1 MSGAPSNGEDV
12 GRRAGRHLWLG
23 TVVGIVAGALIGWLI
38 GSIAFEGARAIW
50 GSVVASAIFMGGV
63 GAFIGGISSL
73 EPPRPGRELSSSA
86 VDPLSNAARKGPQD
100 GDGLVVEEPLERTE
114 GGSSGGGGGAEG
126 RSG

>member
-1 MSGAPSNGEDV
+1 MSGASGNGEGV

-23 TVVGIVAGALIGWLI
+23 AVMGIVAGALIGWLI

-50 GSVVASAIFMGGV
+50 GSVVAGAIFMGGV

-86 VDPLSNAARKGPQD
+86 DPANAAPKGRED
-100 GDGLVVEEPLERTE
+100 AGDLVVEEPLDQPQSPTRE
-114 GGSSGGGGGAEG
+114 GGGTEG
-126 RSG
+126 RSR

>member
-1 MSGAPSNGEDV
+1 MSGAPRNGEGV

-23 TVVGIVAGALIGWLI
+23 AVAGIVAGALIGWLI

-50 GSVVASAIFMGGV
+50 GSMVAGAIFMGGV

-86 VDPLSNAARKGPQD
+86 ADPVSNAAPKGRED
-100 GDGLVVEEPLERTE
+100 ADALVVEEPLDRTQ
-114 GGSSGGGGGAEG
+114 GSTREGGGAEG

>member
-1 MSGAPSNGEDV
+1 MSGAPRNGEDV

-23 TVVGIVAGALIGWLI
+23 AVVGVVAGALVGWLI
-38 GSIAFEGARAIW
+38 GSIAFEGSRAIW
-50 GSVVASAIFMGGV
+50 GSVVAGAIFIGGV

-86 VDPLSNAARKGPQD
+86 VDPVSNAGPKGRED
-100 GDGLVVEEPLERTE
+100 GDALVVEEPLDRTQD
-114 GGSSGGGGGAEG
+114 SSREVGGAEG

>member
-1 MSGAPSNGEDV
+1 MSAAPGKGEGV

-23 TVVGIVAGALIGWLI
+23 AVVGIVAGALIGWLI

-50 GSVVASAIFMGGV
+50 GSVVAGAIFMGGV

-86 VDPLSNAARKGPQD
+86 ADPVSNAAPKGRED
-100 GDGLVVEEPLERTE
+100 AGDLVVEEPLDQPQIPTRE
-114 GGSSGGGGGAEG
+114 GGGTEG
-126 RSG
+126 RSR

>member
-1 MSGAPSNGEDV
+1 MSGAPGNGEDV

-23 TVVGIVAGALIGWLI
+23 AVVGIVAGALIGWLI

-50 GSVVASAIFMGGV
+50 GSMVAGAIFMGGV

-86 VDPLSNAARKGPQD
+86 ADPANAAPKERED
-100 GDGLVVEEPLERTE
+100 AGDLVVEEPLDQPQSPTRE
-114 GGSSGGGGGAEG
+114 GGGTEG
-126 RSG
+126 RSR

>member
-1 MSGAPSNGEDV
+1 MSGAPGSGKDV

-23 TVVGIVAGALIGWLI
+23 AVVGIVAGALIGWLI

-50 GSVVASAIFMGGV
+50 GSVVAGAIFIGGV

-86 VDPLSNAARKGPQD
+86 ADPVSNAARTGSED
-100 GDGLVVEEPLERTE
+100 DALVVEEPIDRKQ
-114 GGSSGGGGGAEG
+114 GSSREGSGDEG
-126 RSG
+126 RSS

>member
-1 MSGAPSNGEDV
+1 MSGAPGNGEDV

-23 TVVGIVAGALIGWLI
+23 AVVGIVAGALIGWLI

-50 GSVVASAIFMGGV
+50 GSMVAGAIFMGGV

-86 VDPLSNAARKGPQD
+86 ADPVSNAAPKGRED
-100 GDGLVVEEPLERTE
+100 ADALVVEEPLDRTQ
-114 GGSSGGGGGAEG
+114 GSTREGGGAEG

>member
-1 MSGAPSNGEDV
+1 MSGAPGSGKDV

-23 TVVGIVAGALIGWLI
+23 AVVGIVAGALIGWLI

-50 GSVVASAIFMGGV
+50 GSVVAGAIFIGGV

-86 VDPLSNAARKGPQD
+86 ADPVSNAARTGSED
-100 GDGLVVEEPLERTE
+100 DALVVEEPIDRKQGSSRE
-114 GGSSGGGGGAEG
+114 GGGDEG
-126 RSG
+126 RSS